1 MKSLSFSGELNET
14 MKKNLAILFVLV
26 SGLTLQ
32 VSAQVGPVIRT
43 NLTDILVG
51 RYSLGAEVWLQ
62 EQFSVGL
69 DVDCISRNVFVGS
82 THPWYPGGDTD
93 KLGFVLEPQ
102 VRWYPGEV
110 GGQGWYAAISGF
122 FGYARYSRLDQESWG
137 VAPPEWLAG
146 GASFYLGHQSS
157 IQRFIL
163 DAYLGA
169 TWTQNKDMGIFYE
182 DLALFPQP
190 TGLRMSGGLRFG
202 FNAGGVTVK

>member
-1 MKSLSFSGELNET
+1 MQEMRKSLVVLT
-14 MKKNLAILFVLV
+14 ALVTALA
-26 SGLTLQ
+26 LQ
-32 VSAQVGPVIRT
+32 ATAQVGPVIRT

-51 RYSLGAEVWLQ
+51 RYSLGAEVLLQ
-62 EQFSVGL
+62 NQFSLGL
-69 DVDCISRNVFVGS
+69 DVDYISRDVFVGS
-82 THPWYPGGDTD
+82 NHPWYPGGDTQ
-93 KLGFVLEPQ
+93 KRGIVLEPQ
-102 VRWYPGEV
+102 VRWYPSEV
-110 GGQGWYAAISGF
+110 GGQGWYAALSGF
-122 FGYARYSRLDQESWG
+122 FGHARYSRLDEGSWG

-190 TGLRMSGGLRFG
+190 TGFRMSGGLRFG